1 MQGHGWLCDM
11 ILGLSRKLA
20 NIDTINNTENNNKLE
35 STAHCSTFLLGDM
48 NSKYECILTDF
59 NTTNVTR
66 KDELF

>member
-1 MQGHGWLCDM
+1 MWYDIGVIQEAG
-11 ILGLSRKLA
+11 RQA